1 MRIILNYAA
10 VILIFVSG
18 FFIWHD
24 HLLKLIGLG
33 FGFVL
38 LGLSEIAR
46 QLEKIAQLHHVEP
59 QIQDEQP
66 ISDLTQDLPRKTT
79 L

>member
-24 HLLKLIGLG
+24 LLIKLIGLG

-38 LGLSEIAR
+38 LGLG
-46 QLEKIAQLHHVEP
+46 EKL
-59 QIQDEQP
+59 D
-66 ISDLTQDLPRKTT
+66 S
-79 L
+79 